1 MGLSEPGIW
10 RTSLGKGYLCDVL
23 SQLVHSSP
31 SKHTHTY
38 SSVGKESACNAGDPS
53 WIPGSERTA
62 GEEGYPLQYSWVS
75 LVVQLVNNPPA
86 MLETWVQSLGWED
99 PLEKGKV
106 TN

>member
-10 RTSLGKGYLCDVL
+10 RTSLGKEYLCEVL

-53 WIPGSERTA
+53 WI
-62 GEEGYPLQYSWVS
+62 
-75 LVVQLVNNPPA
+75 
-86 MLETWVQSLGWED
+86 LGQKD
-99 PLEKGKV
+99 LLEKRATLSSILGLPSWFSW
-106 TN
+106 